1 MERLLLVSLW
11 FFVLTHLD
19 TLVLLVAFCA
29 DERYDF
35 YEVLVG
41 HYLGFSTG
49 LAVALV
55 GAFVATQALRE
66 YSFVLGIVPVAL
78 GLWGVLRR
86 RPSSVSHK
94 RVVPSGPL
102 ARIGVVALAG
112 VGLSGENVAVFVPF
126 FVTLTNSELVIVT
139 VGYLA
144 LAGVT
149 FVLAYGVARFTVS
162 AGLPQ
167 WVENWVAPVSL
178 IVIGVYVLSAGWI
191 AG

>member
-19 TLVLLVAFCA
+19 TLVLLVAFCT

-55 GAFVATQALRE
+55 GSFVVTEALRE
-66 YSFVLGIVPVAL
+66 YAFVLGIVPITL

-86 RPSSVSHK
+86 RPSGVPYNS
-94 RVVPSGPL
+94 VVPSGSL
-102 ARIGVVALAG
+102 AKTGVVALAG

-126 FVTLTNSELVIVT
+126 FVTLTDSELMIVT
-139 VGYLA
+139 LVYLV

-149 FVLAYGVARFTVS
+149 FGLAYGVARLTVS

-167 WVENWVAPVSL
+167 WVESWLAPVSL